1 MQLGKWLL
9 ISAFLFTLI
18 GCGTDSALDPPS
30 KQRNED
36 IDLSEISTDQSISQ
50 EPSNRAK
57 DILSHYD
64 QITTIK
70 AVNSD
75 KEILIAIEIKHM
87 ERFKLAKIREQLTKE
102 MKEEFDNLKVE
113 LSTDKKIVMELD
125 KLEKNLKKQVYPKK
139 DLQKKLNK
147 LVEFS
152 KEQT

>member
-1 MQLGKWLL
+1 
-9 ISAFLFTLI
+9 FTLI
-18 GCGTDSALDPPS
+18 GCGTGSALDPPS

-36 IDLSEISTDQSISQ
+36 IDLSEISTVQSISQ

-75 KEILIAIEIKHM
+75 KEILIASKSKHM

-113 LSTDKKIVMELD
+113 LST
-125 KLEKNLKKQVYPKK
+125 
-139 DLQKKLNK
+139 
-147 LVEFS
+147 
-152 KEQT
+152 